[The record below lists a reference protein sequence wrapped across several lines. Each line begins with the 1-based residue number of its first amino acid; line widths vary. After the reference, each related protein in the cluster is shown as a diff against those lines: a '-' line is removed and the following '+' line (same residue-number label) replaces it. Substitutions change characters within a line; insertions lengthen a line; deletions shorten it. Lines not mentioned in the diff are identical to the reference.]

1 MIENKLLPIGLDRSK
16 FILDTIK
23 VNGGNGM
30 YHLERGEKTEIIDID
45 TGEVIGISEFDM
57 VVKGISLNDTDDYS
71 IRLGLKKQSTQFVLD
86 VNIPKLLYN
95 SNEYNAHNIEHLT
108 QINQIIEKKLND
120 YGVIID
126 MSKARLSS
134 LEINV
139 NSTDSNLYNALKLIK
154 KGLNNSD
161 EKVFTVE
168 SKNNIETLMIKNKYV
183 KIKVYDKAQQLE
195 DSGQLR
201 QNDSLIRLEVSTNN
215 NTAINTITNYNP
227 TLDGVIDNWDKLEK
241 WFIDTVNK
249 KIRIPC
255 NKFTEQVV
263 EEMVEQLKEGHK
275 TYDILTLQ
283 AEKGNLVDVELFA
296 MAMKKYYKLVGK
308 KSPHSMI
315 KNTKARYEKINK
327 KQYDT
332 LIGNINALNELW
344 KQLGL

>member
-1 MIENKLLPIGLDRSK
+1 MIENKLPVGIDRSK

-23 VNGGNGM
+23 INGESRM
-30 YHLERGEKTEIIDID
+30 YHLEKGEKVEILDVE
-45 TGEVIGISEFDM
+45 TGEMIGVSEFDM
-57 VVKGISLNDTDDYS
+57 VIKGISLNNTDDYT
-71 IRLGLKKQSTQFVLD
+71 IRLGLKKQSTQFALD

-95 SNEYNAHNIEHLT
+95 TNECNAHNIEHLRK
-108 QINQIIEKKLND
+108 INDIIEKKLLD
-120 YGVIID
+120 YGVITD

-139 NSTDSNLYNALKLIK
+139 NSTDNKLYNALKLIK
-154 KGLNNSD
+154 KGLNTTD

-168 SKNNIETLMIKNKYV
+168 SKNNIETLMIKNNYI
-183 KIKVYDKAQQLE
+183 KIKVYDKVKQLE

-201 QNDSLIRLEVSTNN
+201 QNDSLIRLEVT
-215 NTAINTITNYNP
+215 TVDKRIIDVITNYNP
-227 TLDGVIDNWDKLEK
+227 TINGIIENWDKLEK
-241 WFIDTVNK
+241 WFIDTIDK
-249 KIRIPC
+249 QIRIPC
-255 NKFTEQVV
+255 NKFNERVI
-263 EEMVEQLKEGHK
+263 EEIVEQLKEGHK

-296 MAMKKYYKLVGK
+296 IAMKKYYKLAGK

-315 KNTKARYEKINK
+315 KNTKTRYEKINK

-332 LIGNINALNELW
+332 LVGNINALNNLW

>member
-1 MIENKLLPIGLDRSK
+1 MDSKLPIGVDRSK
-16 FILDTIK
+16 FTLDTIK
-23 VNGGNGM
+23 INGGNGM
-30 YHLERGEKTEIIDID
+30 YHLEKGEKVEILDVT
-45 TGEVIGISEFDM
+45 TGEMIGVSEFDM
-57 VVKGISLNDTDDYS
+57 VIKGISLNNTDDYS
-71 IRLGLKKQSTQFVLD
+71 IKLELKKQSTQFVLD

-95 SNEYNAHNIEHLT
+95 SNEGNAHNLEHLSK
-108 QINQIIEKKLND
+108 INEIIEKKLND
-120 YGVIID
+120 YGVITD

-154 KGLNNSD
+154 KGLNNTD

-201 QNDSLIRLEVSTNN
+201 KNDNLIRLEVSTNN

-227 TLDGVIDNWDKLEK
+227 TLDGVINNWDKLEK
-241 WFIDTVNK
+241 WFVDTVNK

-255 NKFTEQVV
+255 KKFNEEVV
-263 EEMVEQLKEGHK
+263 EEIVEQLKEGHK

-283 AEKGNLVDVELFA
+283 AQKGNLVDIEIFE
-296 MAMKKYYKLVGK
+296 MAIKKYYKLVGK
-308 KSPHSMI
+308 KSPHTMI
-315 KNTKARYEKINK
+315 KNTKNRYQKINDE
-327 KQYDT
+327 QYDT
-332 LIGNINALNELW
+332 LVGNINALNGLW

>member
-1 MIENKLLPIGLDRSK
+1 MMDSKLPIGVDRSK
-16 FILDTIK
+16 FILDSIK

-30 YHLERGEKTEIIDID
+30 YHLERGEKIEIMDIS
-45 TGEVIGISEFDM
+45 TGEMIGVSEFDM
-57 VVKGISLNDTDDYS
+57 VIKGISLNPLDDYS
-71 IRLGLKKQSTQFVLD
+71 IKLELKKQSAQFVLD

-95 SNEYNAHNIEHLT
+95 TNECNAHNIEHLT

-120 YGVIID
+120 YGVITD

-139 NSTDSNLYNALKLIK
+139 NSTDNKLYNALKLIK
-154 KGLNNSD
+154 KGLNTTD

-168 SKNNIETLMIKNKYV
+168 SKNEIETLMIKNKYV

-241 WFIDTVNK
+241 WFVDTVNK

-255 NKFTEQVV
+255 NKFNEQVI

-296 MAMKKYYKLVGK
+296 IAIKKYYKLVGK

-315 KNTKARYEKINK
+315 KNTKTRYEKINK

-332 LIGNINALNELW
+332 LVGNINALNNLW

>member
-1 MIENKLLPIGLDRSK
+1 MIENKLLPIGIDRNK

-23 VNGGNGM
+23 VNGGNRM
-30 YHLERGEKTEIIDID
+30 YHLERGEKTEIIDVD

-57 VVKGISLNDTDDYS
+57 VIKGISLNNTDDYS
-71 IRLGLKKQSTQFVLD
+71 IKLGLKKQSTQFVLD

-95 SNEYNAHNIEHLT
+95 TNEYNAHNKEHLLKV
-108 QINQIIEKKLND
+108 NDIIEKRLND
-120 YGVIID
+120 YGVITN

-134 LEINV
+134 IEINV
-139 NSTDSNLYNALKLIK
+139 NSNDPKLYNALKLIK
-154 KGLNNSD
+154 KGLNNTN

-168 SKNNIETLMIKNKYV
+168 NKNKIETLMIKNNYI
-183 KIKVYDKAQQLE
+183 KIKVYDKVKQLE

-201 QNDSLIRLEVSTNN
+201 QNDSLIRLEVT
-215 NTAINTITNYNP
+215 TVDKRILDVITNYNP
-227 TLDGVIDNWDKLEK
+227 TIEGIVENWDKLEK
-241 WFIDTVNK
+241 WFIDTIDK
-249 KIRIPC
+249 QIRIPC
-255 NKFTEQVV
+255 NKFNEQVI

-296 MAMKKYYKLVGK
+296 IAIKKYYKLVGK

-315 KNTKARYEKINK
+315 KNTKTRYEKINK

-332 LIGNINALNELW
+332 LVGNINALNNLW